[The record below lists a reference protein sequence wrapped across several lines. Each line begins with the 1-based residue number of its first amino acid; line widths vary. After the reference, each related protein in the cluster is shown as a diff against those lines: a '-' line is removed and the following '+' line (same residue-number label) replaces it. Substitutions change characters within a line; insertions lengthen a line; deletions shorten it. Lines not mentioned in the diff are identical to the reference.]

1 LSLSV
6 FDAARD
12 AEARPALI
20 FETECWSFQ
29 ALAER
34 VERRLGELAAAD
46 VLDPTGTRP
55 VAVVG
60 SPAPSTIE
68 TLLALFA
75 AGTPALLLHQRSTL
89 SERAELIE
97 RAAALPEPTHARAGA
112 RGAPHRPSP
121 PERIAAFVPTSGTTG
136 TPRLARL
143 SHGALSAAAGASAAH
158 LGVEADDR
166 WLLALP
172 LAHVGGLMILVRSLV
187 ARTAVVLFDPHGPL
201 LSNLE
206 RLKACVAE
214 QRVTLLSVVPALLDR
229 LLAAPGGWSPPAS
242 LRAVLVGGAA
252 CPVSL
257 LERAHAE
264 RVPVLTT
271 YGLTETCAQ
280 VATRP
285 YAERWEAPA
294 KSASIAPAGVA
305 LPGFEI
311 RVRAPDGVLEVRGAS
326 LFSGYAGEP
335 GSDPRGGWFAT
346 RDRGSID
353 ARGEL
358 TVQGRMGDVIVSGGE
373 NVDPVEVEL
382 ALASLPGV
390 VSACVL
396 GVADPT
402 FGEVVTALLVVAP
415 GGPQNLDELC
425 APLRARLAAFKLPRR
440 LVLVPE
446 LPLLPSGKLDRQGA
460 RLRYASG

>member
-12 AEARPALI
+12 AGARPALI
-20 FETECWSFQ
+20 FDTDCWSYQ

-34 VERRLGELAAAD
+34 VERRLGELAAAG

-60 SPAPSTIE
+60 SPAPATIE

-75 AGTPALLLHQRSTL
+75 AGTPALLLHQRSTTSERAAL
-89 SERAELIE
+89 SERV
-97 RAAALPEPTHARAGA
+97 AALAEPTQA
-112 RGAPHRPSP
+112 RGSAVRAPDQPIP

-143 SHGALSAAAGASAAH
+143 SHGALASAAGASAAH
-158 LGVEADDR
+158 LGVEADR

-187 ARTAVVLFDPHGPL
+187 ARTAVVLFDPGGPL
-201 LSNLE
+201 LANLE
-206 RLKACVAE
+206 RLKAYVAE
-214 QRVTLLSVVPALLDR
+214 QRVTLLSLVPAVLDR

-257 LERAHAE
+257 LERAHAA

-280 VATRP
+280 VATRR
-285 YAERWEAPA
+285 YAERWEPPA
-294 KSASIAPAGVA
+294 RTASIAPAGVP
-305 LPGFEI
+305 LPGFEV
-311 RVRAPDGVLEVRGAS
+311 RVRANDGVLEVRTAS

-335 GSDPRGGWFAT
+335 GTDPRGDWFAT
-346 RDRGSID
+346 RDRGTID
-353 ARGEL
+353 ARGEV
-358 TVQGRMGDVIVSGGE
+358 TVQGRVGDVIVSGGE

-390 VSACVL
+390 VSAYVL

-402 FGEVVTALLVVAP
+402 FGEIVTALLVVAP
-415 GGPQNLDELC
+415 GGPQNLDELS
-425 APLRARLAAFKLPRR
+425 APLRSRLAPFKLPRK

-446 LPLLPSGKLDRQGA
+446 LPLLPSGKLDRQAA
-460 RLRYASG
+460 RLRYASR